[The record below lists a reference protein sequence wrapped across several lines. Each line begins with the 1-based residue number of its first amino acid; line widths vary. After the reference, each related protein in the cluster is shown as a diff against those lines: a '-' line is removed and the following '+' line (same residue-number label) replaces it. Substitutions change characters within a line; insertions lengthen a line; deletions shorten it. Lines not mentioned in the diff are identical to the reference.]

1 MHGNIREENQIM
13 REDILYTPEEI
24 AQKLKLSKYTIYE
37 MIKKGEMPSHRIGR
51 SLRISKSQYDKYL
64 MDARQ
69 SVNSFEAEI
78 TIDSEG
84 EKTAT
89 IKGNSKDVDIVVST
103 DLEGT
108 VRVEIKPEGII
119 LSHAPLEC
127 SARNNIEGVI
137 TGLEEAE
144 SGYKLIVNIGVP
156 LTVTVTKKSVDEL
169 GLKLGDTVYT
179 VFKAMSVIVV

>member
-1 MHGNIREENQIM
+1 M

-64 MDARQ
+64 MDSRQ
-69 SVNSFEAEI
+69 SVNSFEAEV
-78 TIDSEG
+78 TTDSEG

-89 IKGNSKDVDIVVST
+89 INGLSKDVEIVVST
-103 DLEGT
+103 DLDGP
-108 VRVEIKPEGII
+108 VRVEIKPESII
-119 LSHAPLEC
+119 LSRNILEC

-137 TGLEEAE
+137 TGLEEVE
-144 SGYKLIVNIGVP
+144 NGFKIIVNIGVP
-156 LTVTVTKKSVDEL
+156 LTVTLTKKSVADLE
-169 GLKLGDTVYT
+169 LKLGDTVFV
-179 VFKAMSVIVV
+179 VFKAMAVITV